1 MLSLPWCCVLSSS
14 RRQVLAR
21 HETGPGGD
29 PRPPH
34 ASPSWPFLPCFHCAT
49 VALASSTF
57 IVSRAMR
64 PCSMAV
70 GRQDWNFE
78 TRERRLELTRREAS
92 SHVLGAG
99 REQVD
104 GLADRDDARGGAI
117 RERDEGVAGRDALA
131 ELQYEGSLEK
141 AGAGPAAH
149 GSPAAAGVRP

>member
-1 MLSLPWCCVLSSS
+1 
-14 RRQVLAR
+14 
-21 HETGPGGD
+21 
-29 PRPPH
+29 
-34 ASPSWPFLPCFHCAT
+34 
-49 VALASSTF
+49 
-57 IVSRAMR
+57 MR

-131 ELQYEGSLEK
+131 ELQYEGSLEN
-141 AGAGPAAH
+141 AVAGPAAD
-149 GSPAAAGVRP
+149 GPPAAAAVGTFLDGRKTVVKEGMGLPLQLELRDGTHGPRRVALLAREDAAHRLTE